1 MLNNGLRL
9 GKTVIANWLGES
21 AVEIANTLG
30 RIYGSRLM
38 SFICKM
44 WLLVFK
50 LWKGEGV
57 MTSSSSVGNIF
68 RVRRLSENLS
78 KTLISPFMNDIFSS
92 LVFEVK
98 FDRSKK
104 LRVEIGREE
113 KNGWD
118 GRVAGVGLL
127 VACRVIRE
135 RSRPEMLLK
144 IRKYY

>member
-1 MLNNGLRL
+1 
-9 GKTVIANWLGES
+9 
-21 AVEIANTLG
+21 
-30 RIYGSRLM
+30 
-38 SFICKM
+38 
-44 WLLVFK
+44 
-50 LWKGEGV
+50 

-113 KNGWD
+113 KNG
-118 GRVAGVGLL
+118 
-127 VACRVIRE
+127 
-135 RSRPEMLLK
+135 
-144 IRKYY
+144 